1 MNVSANYTAKWILRL
16 NNNAWTSR
24 TKVNMWDLNF
34 LLKKP
39 LVCYYYF
46 NIKSMEYLNL
56 NGDIKLAL
64 KEISAKNLVYLI

>member
-1 MNVSANYTAKWILRL
+1 MNVSANYTAKWRLRL